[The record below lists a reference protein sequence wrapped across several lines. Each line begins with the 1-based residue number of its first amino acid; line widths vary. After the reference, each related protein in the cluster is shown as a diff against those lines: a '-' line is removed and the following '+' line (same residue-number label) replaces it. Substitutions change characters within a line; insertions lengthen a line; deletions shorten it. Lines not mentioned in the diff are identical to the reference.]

1 MQYLVTGANGQLGTE
16 LSKMIDDRGLNYW
29 GYDAKDMDITNRDLV
44 FDKIRDLKPDVI
56 FHCAAYTAVDPAEDD
71 GKALNWQVNV
81 DGTKNVADAAAE
93 VGATLAYIST
103 DYVFDGTNE
112 GDYQVDD
119 ATNPQNEYVRAKLA
133 GENAVR
139 ATSDNYYIIRTSW
152 VFGEYGKN
160 FVYTMLNLAKTH
172 DTLTVVNDQVG
183 RPTWT
188 NTLAQFML
196 HVVQNQATFGTYQ
209 LSNDDSC
216 TWYEFAR
223 EILKDTDTKVL
234 PVTSAQYPQKA
245 KRPAHSIMS
254 LDKAKATGFV
264 VPTWEEALKTFLV
277 LLEDSK

>member
-16 LSKMIDDRGLNYW
+16 LSKMMDDRGLNYW

-93 VGATLAYIST
+93 VGATLVYIST

-112 GDYQVDD
+112 GEYQVDD
-119 ATNPQNEYVRAKLA
+119 ATNPQNEYGRAKLA

-139 ATSDNYYIIRTSW
+139 AASDNYYIIRTSW

>member
-16 LSKMIDDRGLNYW
+16 LSKMMDDRGLNYW
-29 GYDAKDMDITNRDLV
+29 GYDAKDMDITNRDLA

-71 GKALNWQVNV
+71 GKALNWHVNV

-93 VGATLAYIST
+93 VGATLVYIST

-112 GDYQVDD
+112 GEYQVDD
-119 ATNPQNEYVRAKLA
+119 ATNPQNEYGRAKLA

-139 ATSDNYYIIRTSW
+139 AASDNHYIIRTSW

-196 HVVQNQATFGTYQ
+196 YVVQSQAAFGTYQ

-254 LDKAKATGFV
+254 LDKAKATEFV
-264 VPTWEEALKTFLV
+264 IPTWKEALGKFLRSV
-277 LLEDSK
+277 D

>member
-16 LSKMIDDRGLNYW
+16 LSKMMDDRGLNYW

-71 GKALNWQVNV
+71 GKALNWHVNV

-93 VGATLAYIST
+93 VGATLVYIST

-112 GDYQVDD
+112 GEYQVDD
-119 ATNPQNEYVRAKLA
+119 ATNPQNEYGRAKLA

-139 ATSDNYYIIRTSW
+139 AASDNYYIIRTSW

-196 HVVQNQATFGTYQ
+196 YVVKNQAAFGTYQ

-234 PVTSAQYPQKA
+234 PVTSVQYPQKA

-254 LDKAKATGFV
+254 LDKAEATGFV
-264 VPTWEEALKTFLV
+264 VPTWEEALGKFLRSV
-277 LLEDSK
+277 D

>member
-16 LSKMIDDRGLNYW
+16 LSKMMDDRGLNYW

-93 VGATLAYIST
+93 VGATLVYIST

-112 GDYQVDD
+112 GEYQVDD
-119 ATNPQNEYVRAKLA
+119 ATNPQNEYGRAKLA

-139 ATSDNYYIIRTSW
+139 AASDNNYIIRTSW

-196 HVVQNQATFGTYQ
+196 YVVKNQSAFGTYQ

-223 EILKDTDTKVL
+223 EILKDTDMKVL

-264 VPTWEEALKTFLV
+264 VPTWKEALQKFIT
-277 LLEDSK
+277 KIN

>member
-1 MQYLVTGANGQLGTE
+1 MTYLVTGANGQLGTE
-16 LSKMIDDRGLNYW
+16 LSKMMDDRGLNYW
-29 GYDAKDMDITNRDLV
+29 GYDAKDMDITKRDLV

-71 GKALNWQVNV
+71 GKALNWHVNV

-93 VGATLAYIST
+93 VGATLVYIST

-112 GDYQVDD
+112 GEYQVDD
-119 ATNPQNEYVRAKLA
+119 ATNPQNEYGRAKLA

-139 ATSDNYYIIRTSW
+139 AASDNYYIIRTSW

-196 HVVQNQATFGTYQ
+196 YVVKNQAAFGTYQ

-223 EILKDTDTKVL
+223 EILKNTDTKVL

-254 LDKAKATGFV
+254 LDKAEATGFV
-264 VPTWEEALKTFLV
+264 VPTWEEALGKFLRSV
-277 LLEDSK
+277 D

>member
-16 LSKMIDDRGLNYW
+16 LSKMMDDRGLNYW

-71 GKALNWQVNV
+71 GKALNWHVNV

-93 VGATLAYIST
+93 VGATLVYIST

-112 GDYQVDD
+112 GEYQVDD
-119 ATNPQNEYVRAKLA
+119 ATNPQNEYGRAKLA

-139 ATSDNYYIIRTSW
+139 AASDNYYIIRTSW

-188 NTLAQFML
+188 NTLSQFML
-196 HVVQNQATFGTYQ
+196 HVVKNQSAFGTYQ

-254 LDKAKATGFV
+254 LDKAKATEFV
-264 VPTWEEALKTFLV
+264 IPTWKEALGKFLRSV
-277 LLEDSK
+277 D

>member
-16 LSKMIDDRGLNYW
+16 LSKMMDDRGLNYW
-29 GYDAKDMDITNRDLV
+29 GYDAKNMDITKRDLV

-71 GKALNWQVNV
+71 GKALNWHVNV

-93 VGATLAYIST
+93 VGATLVYIST

-112 GDYQVDD
+112 GEYQVDD
-119 ATNPQNEYVRAKLA
+119 ATNPQNEYGRAKLA

-139 ATSDNYYIIRTSW
+139 AASDNHYIIRTSW

-196 HVVQNQATFGTYQ
+196 YVVKNQAAFGTYQ

-216 TWYEFAR
+216 TWYEFAC

-264 VPTWEEALKTFLV
+264 VPTWEEALNLFLT
-277 LLEDSK
+277 EIK

>member
-16 LSKMIDDRGLNYW
+16 LSKMMDDRGLNYW

-71 GKALNWQVNV
+71 GKALNWHVNV

-93 VGATLAYIST
+93 VGATLVYIST

-112 GDYQVDD
+112 GEYQVDD
-119 ATNPQNEYVRAKLA
+119 ATNPQNEYGRAKLA

-139 ATSDNYYIIRTSW
+139 AASDNYYIIRTSW

-160 FVYTMLNLAKTH
+160 FVYTMLNLAKIH

-196 HVVQNQATFGTYQ
+196 YVVKNQAAFGTYQ

-245 KRPAHSIMS
+245 KRPVHSIMS

-264 VPTWEEALKTFLV
+264 VPTWEEALQKFIT
-277 LLEDSK
+277 KIN

>member
-1 MQYLVTGANGQLGTE
+1 MQYLVIGANGQLGTE
-16 LSKMIDDRGLNYW
+16 LSKMMDDRGLNYW

-71 GKALNWQVNV
+71 GKALNWHVNV

-93 VGATLAYIST
+93 VGATLVYIST

-112 GDYQVDD
+112 GEYQVDD
-119 ATNPQNEYVRAKLA
+119 ATNPQNEYGRAKLA

-139 ATSDNYYIIRTSW
+139 AASDNYYIIRTSW

-196 HVVQNQATFGTYQ
+196 YVVKNQAAFGTYQ

-234 PVTSAQYPQKA
+234 PVTSVQYPQKA

-254 LDKAKATGFV
+254 LDKAEATGFV
-264 VPTWEEALKTFLV
+264 VPTWEEALGKFLRSV
-277 LLEDSK
+277 D

>member
-16 LSKMIDDRGLNYW
+16 LSKMMDDRGLNYW

-71 GKALNWQVNV
+71 GKALNWHVNV

-93 VGATLAYIST
+93 VGATLVYIST

-112 GDYQVDD
+112 GEYQVDD
-119 ATNPQNEYVRAKLA
+119 ATNPQNEYGRAKLA

-139 ATSDNYYIIRTSW
+139 AASDNYYIIRTSW

-196 HVVQNQATFGTYQ
+196 YVVKNQAAFGTYQ

-264 VPTWEEALKTFLV
+264 VPTWKEALGKFLRSV
-277 LLEDSK
+277 D

>member
-16 LSKMIDDRGLNYW
+16 LSKMMDDRGLNYW

-71 GKALNWQVNV
+71 GKALNWHVNV

-93 VGATLAYIST
+93 VGATLVYIST

-112 GDYQVDD
+112 GEYQVDD
-119 ATNPQNEYVRAKLA
+119 ATNPQNEYGRAKLA

-139 ATSDNYYIIRTSW
+139 AASDNYYIIRTSW

-196 HVVQNQATFGTYQ
+196 YVVKNQAAFGTYQ

-264 VPTWEEALKTFLV
+264 VPTWEEALGKFLT
-277 LLEDSK
+277 EIK

>member
-16 LSKMIDDRGLNYW
+16 LSKMMDDRGLNYW
-29 GYDAKDMDITNRDLV
+29 GYDAKDMDITNRDLA

-71 GKALNWQVNV
+71 GKALNWHVNV

-93 VGATLAYIST
+93 VGATLVYIST

-112 GDYQVDD
+112 GEYQVDD
-119 ATNPQNEYVRAKLA
+119 ATNPQNEYGRAKLA

-139 ATSDNYYIIRTSW
+139 AASDNYYIIRTSW

-196 HVVQNQATFGTYQ
+196 YVVKNQAAFGTYQ

-234 PVTSAQYPQKA
+234 PVTSVQYPQKA

-264 VPTWEEALKTFLV
+264 IPTWEEALGKFLRSV
-277 LLEDSK
+277 D

>member
-16 LSKMIDDRGLNYW
+16 LSKMMDDRGLNYW
-29 GYDAKDMDITNRDLV
+29 GYDAKNMDITKRDLV

-56 FHCAAYTAVDPAEDD
+56 FYCAAYTAVDPAEDD
-71 GKALNWQVNV
+71 GKALNWHVNV

-93 VGATLAYIST
+93 VGATLVYIST

-112 GDYQVDD
+112 GEYQVDD
-119 ATNPQNEYVRAKLA
+119 ATNPQNEYGRAKLA

-139 ATSDNYYIIRTSW
+139 AASDNHYIIRTSW

-196 HVVQNQATFGTYQ
+196 YVVKNQAAFGTYQ

-216 TWYEFAR
+216 TWYELAC

-264 VPTWEEALKTFLV
+264 VPTWEEALNLFLT
-277 LLEDSK
+277 EIK

>member
-16 LSKMIDDRGLNYW
+16 LAKMMDDRGLNYW

-71 GKALNWQVNV
+71 GKALNWHVNV

-93 VGATLAYIST
+93 VGATLVYIST

-112 GDYQVDD
+112 SEYQVDD
-119 ATNPQNEYVRAKLA
+119 ATNPQNEYGRAKLA

-139 ATSDNYYIIRTSW
+139 AASDNYYIIRTSW

-196 HVVQNQATFGTYQ
+196 YVVKNQAAFGTYQ

-264 VPTWEEALKTFLV
+264 VPTWEEALQKFIT
-277 LLEDSK
+277 KIN

>member
-16 LSKMIDDRGLNYW
+16 LSKMMDDRGLNYW

-71 GKALNWQVNV
+71 GKALNWHVNV

-93 VGATLAYIST
+93 VGATLVYIST

-112 GDYQVDD
+112 GEYQVDD
-119 ATNPQNEYVRAKLA
+119 ATNPQNEYGRAKLA

-139 ATSDNYYIIRTSW
+139 AASDNYYIIRTSW

-196 HVVQNQATFGTYQ
+196 YVVKNQAAFGTYQ

-264 VPTWEEALKTFLV
+264 VPTWEEALGKFLRSV
-277 LLEDSK
+277 D

>member
-16 LSKMIDDRGLNYW
+16 LSKMMDDRGLNYW

-71 GKALNWQVNV
+71 GKTLNWHVNV

-93 VGATLAYIST
+93 VGATLVYIST

-112 GDYQVDD
+112 GEYQVDD
-119 ATNPQNEYVRAKLA
+119 ATNPQNEYGRAKLA

-139 ATSDNYYIIRTSW
+139 AASDNYYIIRTSW

-196 HVVQNQATFGTYQ
+196 YVVKNQAAFGTYQ

-234 PVTSAQYPQKA
+234 PVTSVQYPQKA

-254 LDKAKATGFV
+254 LDKAEATGFV
-264 VPTWEEALKTFLV
+264 VPTWEEALGKFLRSV
-277 LLEDSK
+277 D

>member
-1 MQYLVTGANGQLGTE
+1 M
-16 LSKMIDDRGLNYW
+16 DDRGLNYW

-93 VGATLAYIST
+93 VGATLVYIST

-112 GDYQVDD
+112 GEYQVDD
-119 ATNPQNEYVRAKLA
+119 ATNPQNEYGRAKLA

-139 ATSDNYYIIRTSW
+139 AASDNYYIIRTSW

-196 HVVQNQATFGTYQ
+196 YVVKNQAAFGTYQ

-234 PVTSAQYPQKA
+234 PVTSVQYPQKA

-254 LDKAKATGFV
+254 LDKAEATGFV
-264 VPTWEEALKTFLV
+264 VPTWEEALGKFLRSV
-277 LLEDSK
+277 D

>member
-16 LSKMIDDRGLNYW
+16 LSKMMDDRGLNYW
-29 GYDAKDMDITNRDLV
+29 GYDAKDMDITKRDLV

-71 GKALNWQVNV
+71 GKALNWHVNV

-93 VGATLAYIST
+93 VGATLVYIST

-112 GDYQVDD
+112 GEYQVDD
-119 ATNPQNEYVRAKLA
+119 ATNPQNEYGRAKLA

-139 ATSDNYYIIRTSW
+139 AASDNYYIIRTSW

-196 HVVQNQATFGTYQ
+196 YVVKNQAAFGTYQ

-223 EILKDTDTKVL
+223 EILKNTDTKVL

-254 LDKAKATGFV
+254 LDKAEATGFV
-264 VPTWEEALKTFLV
+264 VPTWEEALGKFLRSV
-277 LLEDSK
+277 D

>member
-1 MQYLVTGANGQLGTE
+1 MQYLVIGANGQLGTE
-16 LSKMIDDRGLNYW
+16 LSKMMDDRGLNYW

-71 GKALNWQVNV
+71 GKTLNWHVNV

-93 VGATLAYIST
+93 VGATLVYIST

-112 GDYQVDD
+112 GEYQVDD
-119 ATNPQNEYVRAKLA
+119 ATNPQNEYGRAKLA

-139 ATSDNYYIIRTSW
+139 AASDNYYIIRTSW

-196 HVVQNQATFGTYQ
+196 YVVKNQAAFGTYQ

-254 LDKAKATGFV
+254 LDKAKATEFV
-264 VPTWEEALKTFLV
+264 IPTWKEALGKFLRSV
-277 LLEDSK
+277 D

>member
-16 LSKMIDDRGLNYW
+16 LSKMMDDRGLNYW
-29 GYDAKDMDITNRDLV
+29 GYDAKNMDITKRDLV

-71 GKALNWQVNV
+71 GKALNWHVNV
-81 DGTKNVADAAAE
+81 YGTKNVADAAAE
-93 VGATLAYIST
+93 VGATLVYIST

-112 GDYQVDD
+112 GEYQVDD
-119 ATNPQNEYVRAKLA
+119 ATNPQNEYGRAKLA

-139 ATSDNYYIIRTSW
+139 AASDNHYIIRTSW

-196 HVVQNQATFGTYQ
+196 YVVKNQAAFGTYQ

-216 TWYEFAR
+216 TWYEFAC

-254 LDKAKATGFV
+254 LDKAKTTGFV
-264 VPTWEEALKTFLV
+264 VPTWEEALNLFLT
-277 LLEDSK
+277 EIK

>member
-1 MQYLVTGANGQLGTE
+1 M
-16 LSKMIDDRGLNYW
+16 MDDRGLNYW

-71 GKALNWQVNV
+71 GKALNWHVNV

-93 VGATLAYIST
+93 MGATLVYIST

-112 GDYQVDD
+112 GEYQVVD
-119 ATNPQNEYVRAKLA
+119 ATNPPNEYGRTKLA

-139 ATSDNYYIIRTSW
+139 AASDNYYIIRTSW

-196 HVVQNQATFGTYQ
+196 YVVKNQAAFGTYQ

-264 VPTWEEALKTFLV
+264 VPTWEEVLEKFLT
-277 LLEDSK
+277 EIK

>member
-16 LSKMIDDRGLNYW
+16 LSKMMDDRGLNYW
-29 GYDAKDMDITNRDLV
+29 GYDAKNMDITKRDLV

-71 GKALNWQVNV
+71 GKALNWHVNV

-93 VGATLAYIST
+93 VGATLVYIST

-112 GDYQVDD
+112 GEYQVDD
-119 ATNPQNEYVRAKLA
+119 ATNPQNEYGRAKLA

-139 ATSDNYYIIRTSW
+139 AASDNHYIIRTSW

-196 HVVQNQATFGTYQ
+196 YVVKNQAAFGTYQ

-216 TWYEFAR
+216 TWYEFAC

-254 LDKAKATGFV
+254 LDRAKATGFV
-264 VPTWEEALKTFLV
+264 VPTWEEALNLFLT
-277 LLEDSK
+277 EIK

>member
-16 LSKMIDDRGLNYW
+16 LSKMMDDRGLNYW

-44 FDKIRDLKPDVI
+44 FDKIHDLKPDVI

-71 GKALNWQVNV
+71 GKTLNWHVNV

-93 VGATLAYIST
+93 VGATLVYIST

-112 GDYQVDD
+112 GEYQVDD
-119 ATNPQNEYVRAKLA
+119 ATNPQNEYGRAKLA

-139 ATSDNYYIIRTSW
+139 AASDNYYIIRTSW

-196 HVVQNQATFGTYQ
+196 YIVKNKVAFGTYQ

-216 TWYEFAR
+216 TWYEFAC

-234 PVTSAQYPQKA
+234 PVTSALYPQKA
-245 KRPAHSIMS
+245 KRPAYSIMS

-264 VPTWEEALKTFLV
+264 DPTWREALQSFLI
-277 LLEDSK
+277 LLEYEK

>member
-16 LSKMIDDRGLNYW
+16 LSKMMDDRGLNYW

-71 GKALNWQVNV
+71 GKTLNWHVNV
-81 DGTKNVADAAAE
+81 DGTKNVAEAAAE
-93 VGATLAYIST
+93 VGATLVYIST

-112 GDYQVDD
+112 GEYQVDD
-119 ATNPQNEYVRAKLA
+119 ATNPQNEYGRAKLA

-139 ATSDNYYIIRTSW
+139 AASDNYYIIRTSW

-196 HVVQNQATFGTYQ
+196 YVVKNQAAFGTYQ

-223 EILKDTDTKVL
+223 EILKDMDTKVL

-264 VPTWEEALKTFLV
+264 VPTWEEALGKFLRSV
-277 LLEDSK
+277 D

>member
-16 LSKMIDDRGLNYW
+16 LSKMMDDRGLNYW

-93 VGATLAYIST
+93 VGATLVYIST

-112 GDYQVDD
+112 GEYQVDD
-119 ATNPQNEYVRAKLA
+119 ATNPQNEYGRAKLA

-139 ATSDNYYIIRTSW
+139 AASDNYYIIRTSW

-196 HVVQNQATFGTYQ
+196 YVVQSQAAFGTYQ

-254 LDKAKATGFV
+254 LDKAKATEFV
-264 VPTWEEALKTFLV
+264 IPTWKEALGKFLRSV
-277 LLEDSK
+277 D

>member
-93 VGATLAYIST
+93 VGATLVYIST

-112 GDYQVDD
+112 GEYQVDD
-119 ATNPQNEYVRAKLA
+119 ATNPQNEYGRAKLA

-139 ATSDNYYIIRTSW
+139 AASDNYYIIRTSW

>member
-1 MQYLVTGANGQLGTE
+1 MTYLVTGANGQLGTE
-16 LSKMIDDRGLNYW
+16 LSKMMDDRGLNYW

-71 GKALNWQVNV
+71 GKTLNWHVNV

-93 VGATLAYIST
+93 VGATLVYIST

-112 GDYQVDD
+112 GEYQVDD
-119 ATNPQNEYVRAKLA
+119 ATNPQNEYGRAKLA

-139 ATSDNYYIIRTSW
+139 AASDNYYIIRTSW

-196 HVVQNQATFGTYQ
+196 YVVKNQAAFGTYQ

-234 PVTSAQYPQKA
+234 PVTSVQYPQKA

-254 LDKAKATGFV
+254 LDKAEATGFV
-264 VPTWEEALKTFLV
+264 VPTWEEALGKFLRSV
-277 LLEDSK
+277 D